1 MSPAETKLIRVK
13 YDRKSR
19 PGEFLSDIDILTF
32 NLVTHLTIHK
42 PPCHEYVSQLW
53 LNHLITK
60 RSGKIHDISNN
71 VIVDD
76 LQWPS
81 KAISA
86 KLSRQHAR

>member
-42 PPCHEYVSQLW
+42 PPCHEYVSQL
-53 LNHLITK
+53 
-60 RSGKIHDISNN
+60 
-71 VIVDD
+71 
-76 LQWPS
+76 
-81 KAISA
+81 
-86 KLSRQHAR
+86 